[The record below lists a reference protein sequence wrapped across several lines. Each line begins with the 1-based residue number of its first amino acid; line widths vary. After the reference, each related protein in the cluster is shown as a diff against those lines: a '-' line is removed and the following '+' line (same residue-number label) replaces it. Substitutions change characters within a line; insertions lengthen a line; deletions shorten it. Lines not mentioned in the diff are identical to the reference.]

1 MPRAAAA
8 LVPVLAGLALVG
20 VAAVTS
26 SSSLE
31 RALLGRATGALAWGP
46 ALFRALLLF
55 HGACLMAFGFIAYA
69 RRHAVSTP
77 AARRHVDGP
86 LAAGSVRAGTSV
98 GAWTA
103 LALLCAIGLALRL
116 WHLGTDLW
124 LDEVLTLTDFLRLP
138 FREIVATF
146 PSQNQHMLYSLL
158 GHAAVVVF
166 GESFAAARLPAV
178 MFGVVGI
185 WALFLLGR
193 RVAST
198 REALLACALMT
209 FSYHHVWFS
218 QNARGYSGLL
228 FFSTL
233 STWVWKEA
241 MTRGTARLWVAYG
254 VSVWLGLWIH
264 MTMVFVV
271 AAHGLVYLSLF
282 PGPAAKRAI
291 GTGTLERG
299 WRWKPIVTWLFTATV
314 VLQSHA
320 LALPEFLRSALHE
333 ESLESDWINPMW
345 VVTESVRRLADG
357 GLATV
362 VVLGGLVVAL
372 AGLGSYIRRDWRDAL
387 LLTLPGALGG
397 ATMLALGHNLW
408 PRFFFFC
415 MGFALLIVVRGI
427 MTVAEWIAAR
437 LKAPSL
443 QKLAVPAGVGICLAG
458 VAVSAATLPR
468 SYLPKQDFTGARQY
482 VASVRQ
488 PGEEVVAVGLAG
500 LAYQRYY
507 APEWP
512 FVERRTDLETIQ
524 DRAHGVW
531 LVYTLPVHL
540 KAWIPEIWD
549 VIQRDYE
556 IVRVFPGTLGG
567 GDVVVC
573 RWRGKA
579 RRPTPG
585 GAG

>member
-1 MPRAAAA
+1 MS
-8 LVPVLAGLALVG
+8 VLAGLALAG
-20 VAAVTS
+20 SAAATS
-26 SSSLE
+26 SSSIE
-31 RALLGRATGALAWGP
+31 RALLGRETGALAWGP

-55 HGACLMAFGFIAYA
+55 HGVCLVAFGVFTFT
-69 RRHAVSTP
+69 RRG
-77 AARRHVDGP
+77 AARPRRRVPVEPARTARPDSS
-86 LAAGSVRAGTSV
+86 AA
-98 GAWTA
+98 AWIA
-103 LALLCAIGLALRL
+103 LALLCAVALALRL

-124 LDEVLTLTDFLRLP
+124 LDEVLTLVDFLRLP
-138 FREIVATF
+138 AREIVATF

-158 GHAAVVVF
+158 GRASVVVF

-178 MFGVVGI
+178 MFGVAGI

-193 RVAST
+193 RLAGT

-228 FFSTL
+228 FFATL
-233 STWVWKEA
+233 STWLWKEA
-241 MTRGTARLWVAYG
+241 MTRGRAREWVMYA

-271 AAHGLVYLSLF
+271 AAQGLVYLSLF
-282 PGPAAKRAI
+282 PGRAADRAL
-291 GTGTLERG
+291 GAGTLDG
-299 WRWKPIVTWLFTATV
+299 AWRWKPIVAWLFAATV

-320 LALPEFLRSALHE
+320 LALPEFFRSALHE
-333 ESLESDWINPMW
+333 ESLESEWINPMW
-345 VVTESVRRLADG
+345 VVTESIRSLADG

-362 VVLGGLVVAL
+362 VVLGGLIVAG
-372 AGLGSYIRRDWRDAL
+372 AGFGSYLRRDWRDAL
-387 LLTLPGALGG
+387 LLTMPGVLGG
-397 ATMLALGHNLW
+397 AAMLALGHNLW

-427 MTVAEWIAAR
+427 MAVTAAIATR
-437 LKAPSL
+437 LSAPRL
-443 QKLAVPAGVGICLAG
+443 QKLAVPAGVAVWLTG
-458 VAVSAATLPR
+458 VVVSATTLPR
-468 SYLPKQDFTGARQY
+468 SYRQKQDFTGARQY

-488 PGEEVVAVGLAG
+488 PGDDVVVVGLAG
-500 LAYQRYY
+500 LAYSRYY
-507 APEWP
+507 APEWA
-512 FVERRTDLETIQ
+512 FVERRTDLEAIQ

-540 KAWIPEIWD
+540 KAWVPEIWG
-549 VIQRDYE
+549 VVQRDYE

-573 RWRGKA
+573 RWRGKPG
-579 RRPTPG
+579 RPASG